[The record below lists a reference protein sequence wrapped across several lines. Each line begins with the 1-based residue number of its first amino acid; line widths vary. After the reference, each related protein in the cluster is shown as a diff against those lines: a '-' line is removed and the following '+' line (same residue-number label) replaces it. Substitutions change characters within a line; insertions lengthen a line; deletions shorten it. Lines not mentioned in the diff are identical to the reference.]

1 MEKKE
6 NHLIYLLAILYALI
20 TGLSFLFNKIAL
32 QITDPID
39 ILAHRFTAAFIGA
52 LIPILFGWIKL
63 SVTKEKIK
71 KILPLALFYPLLF
84 FGFQTTGLQYATS
97 AEGGILLASSPIFTL
112 ILASYFLKE
121 ESTLLQK
128 ISILISVAGVIFITI
143 MKSATLDFHNI
154 LGIILLLFSS
164 LSLAGYNVLGRVLTQ
179 DFSSLEL
186 SIVMITISFLCYN
199 TIAIGKYIIHG
210 NVSQYFAPWSNVNF
224 ILSIIYLGVLSSF
237 ATSLM
242 TNFILSKIEASR
254 MSVFANLGT
263 VISILAGMIFLRENI
278 YSYHILGSIFIVG
291 GVIGTNYFNKLN
303 RK

>member
-210 NVSQYFAPWSNVNF
+210 NISQYFAPWSNVNF

-263 VISILAGMIFLRENI
+263 VISILAGMIFLKENI

>member
-154 LGIILLLFSS
+154 LGIILLLSSS

-186 SIVMITISFLCYN
+186 SIVMITISFLSYN

-210 NVSQYFAPWSNVNF
+210 NISQYFAPWSNVNF

-263 VISILAGMIFLRENI
+263 VISILAGMIFLKENI

-291 GVIGTNYFNKLN
+291 GVIGTNYFNKMN